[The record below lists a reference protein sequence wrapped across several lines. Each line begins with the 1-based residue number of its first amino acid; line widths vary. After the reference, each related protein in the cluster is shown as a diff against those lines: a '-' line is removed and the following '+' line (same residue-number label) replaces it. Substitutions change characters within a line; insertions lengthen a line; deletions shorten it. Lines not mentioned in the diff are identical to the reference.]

1 MKRRWVVV
9 SLTCIALIGAG
20 ISVRAYRNHRRFA
33 KRAAE
38 YRVRAEQ
45 GDPKSQWAL
54 GAMYYYGKGV
64 SKDYAEAVRWYR
76 KSAEQGDPTGE
87 YSLAHMYHY
96 GKGVPQ
102 DDSEAE
108 RWCRKAAEQGNALA
122 QDALGII
129 YRRCE
134 GVIADD
140 AEAVRWYRKSAEQG
154 YPQAQYDLA
163 WMYYYGHGVPRDRVQ
178 ANDLFQ
184 QAAAHGNEDA
194 KRALECDRK
203 VSQSTPARAFGA
215 FNNFVSA
222 HDNCCR
228 QAITLKSHLGHI
240 AEKTLIRSAGA
251 AAQINHLRPPSP
263 LFPST

>member
-1 MKRRWVVV
+1 MKPRWVVV

-129 YRRCE
+129 YRRGE

-140 AEAVRWYRKSAEQG
+140 AEGTLV
-154 YPQAQYDLA
+154 PQ
-163 WMYYYGHGVPRDRVQ
+163 
-178 ANDLFQ
+178 
-184 QAAAHGNEDA
+184 
-194 KRALECDRK
+194 
-203 VSQSTPARAFGA
+203 
-215 FNNFVSA
+215 
-222 HDNCCR
+222 
-228 QAITLKSHLGHI
+228 
-240 AEKTLIRSAGA
+240 IRRTRLSAGS
-251 AAQINHLRPPSP
+251 IRLSLDVLLRTWCASG
-263 LFPST
+263 SSSS